1 MNISLK
7 ILLVYMGLNF
17 LGIFLSA
24 VFGIW
29 FLTSGILW
37 LFFMG
42 AVFLWPFWW
51 LIEIIKFGDI
61 ISIFGFVN
69 LICFAQNIV
78 LIGILYFITKNN
90 KDQE

>member
-61 ISIFGFVN
+61 IKHFWVRKPYMLCSKY
-69 LICFAQNIV
+69 CFDRYF
-78 LIGILYFITKNN
+78 ILYHK
-90 KDQE
+90 KQ